1 MASCYKEVGGDFFT
15 IATDEKMG
23 GGGGNPNLQKNKFG
37 LENKKNVTVT
47 RTRNLGGN
55 ILSFC

>member
-1 MASCYKEVGGDFFT
+1 MASCYKEVDGDFFT
-15 IATDEKMG
+15 IATDEKMRG
-23 GGGGNPNLQKNKFG
+23 ENPNLQKNKFG
-37 LENKKNVTVT
+37 LENKTNVTVT

>member
-15 IATDEKMG
+15 IATDEKMR
-23 GGGGNPNLQKNKFG
+23 GGGNPNLQKNKFG

>member
-15 IATDEKMG
+15 IATDEKMRG
-23 GGGGNPNLQKNKFG
+23 ENPNLQKNKFG